1 MLDADNHRVIV
12 VDADRQ
18 VAQLATQDSLT
29 KEQLRVGIRR
39 GRGSGTAVSGGWVL
53 RPNARYGSATARQRL
68 GFDKGV
74 GIGGARVLFQGH
86 DGVFRIRADR
96 PGSAHLRNLLKEA
109 IRQRIRVWFIAHKS
123 DLTLLGVLP
132 SEGMREYQISFV
144 VAPEHLLR
152 AADEILHAR
161 IRCSKA
167 LQRDIRAVAKA
178 YIDEADELKRGVRDI
193 RAKENWRHF
202 TFRSIKSP
210 STPMA

>member
-1 MLDADNHRVIV
+1 
-12 VDADRQ
+12 
-18 VAQLATQDSLT
+18 
-29 KEQLRVGIRR
+29 
-39 GRGSGTAVSGGWVL
+39 
-53 RPNARYGSATARQRL
+53 
-68 GFDKGV
+68 
-74 GIGGARVLFQGH
+74 
-86 DGVFRIRADR
+86 
-96 PGSAHLRNLLKEA
+96 LLKEA

-193 RAKENWRHF
+193 QTNASIAQITSLSPVEMIEKAKGLCTIELRNKELQEKVRKVANSYVWVAEKNQQLF
-202 TFRSIKSP
+202 DEFQQKYGGKLPATDQL
-210 STPMA
+210 